1 MNQTHHRQYF
11 DNYLEDR
18 IKQLNISFAEA
29 ARRAG
34 ISRQTLYDLRD
45 NAEKSQM
52 LTLIK
57 VANALEVHPFV
68 LFRLIFDKLIS
79 KDFASSSAIHSRD
92 ATGFIADVTIPDGM
106 VVFANAVFSKTWRI
120 QNIGAVEWRDR
131 ELICMDEPIEF
142 IHHASE
148 FAAPKT
154 QRGLLPTQTRIPIP
168 LTLPGEQVD
177 LTVEFTAPDYPGT
190 IMSYWKMVDE
200 KGRLTFPEL
209 EGVSCVVKVITI

>member
-106 VVFANAVFSKTWRI
+106 LVFANTFFSKTWRI

-131 ELICMDEPIEF
+131 YLICLDDTLEF
-142 IHHASE
+142 KHHATD
-148 FAAPKT
+148 FASPKA
-154 QRGLLPTQTRIPIP
+154 QRGLIPTQNRIPVP
-168 LTLPGEQVD
+168 RTLPGEAVD

-190 IMSYWKMVDE
+190 MMSYWKMQDSSG
-200 KGRLTFPEL
+200 KLNFPEI
-209 EGVSCVVKVITI
+209 EGLSCVVKVMTI